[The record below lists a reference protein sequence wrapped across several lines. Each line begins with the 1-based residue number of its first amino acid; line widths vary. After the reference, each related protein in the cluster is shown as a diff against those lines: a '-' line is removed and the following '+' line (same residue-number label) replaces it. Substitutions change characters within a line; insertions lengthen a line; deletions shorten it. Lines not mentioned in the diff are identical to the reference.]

1 MIKSAFGIALEY
13 RAFVYRKSQK
23 ELFRKS
29 LNLRIPKKK
38 KEQKSQRRGF

>member
-13 RAFVYRKSQK
+13 RAFVYSQK